1 MSINSL
7 GELKLKFNRPILN
20 LPLNTLEDKY
30 DLRRL
35 EKTDFII
42 EDIIS
47 VKVKDAEEFDED
59 EKYIKSMTYLK
70 AEGEASKEIT
80 LAIVFNDYKAITSD
94 VYEPD

>member
-1 MSINSL
+1 M
-7 GELKLKFNRPILN
+7 
-20 LPLNTLEDKY
+20 
-30 DLRRL
+30 
-35 EKTDFII
+35 
-42 EDIIS
+42 
-47 VKVKDAEEFDED
+47 KDAEEFDED